1 MTTINNLTIEQMRE
15 AFERHQADLTGTDYK
30 ELKAHFDNNE
40 QYFSSRY
47 NEGSLYE
54 RDWLVW
60 EACWQSRQ
68 AEIDQAYADI
78 ETFAQAHQRECDIK
92 VQIANELKEKDKR
105 IEEVLFVIARAKDG
119 YYGYSNDGGDTDNL
133 VFDFEKAL
141 GGNNANS

>member
-1 MTTINNLTIEQMRE
+1 MDKCKPYTQAELDQQAIWADEFDQWWESEGQYHRAGGDDYCRTFAWWAWLSRE
-15 AFERHQADLTGTDYK
+15 
-30 ELKAHFDNNE
+30 
-40 QYFSSRY
+40 
-47 NEGSLYE
+47 
-54 RDWLVW
+54 
-60 EACWQSRQ
+60 QSRQ
-68 AEIDQAYADI
+68 AELDQAYEDI
-78 ETFAQAHQRECDIK
+78 ETFAQAYQRECDIK

>member
-1 MTTINNLTIEQMRE
+1 MNKCRE
-15 AFERHQADLTGTDYK
+15 AFEKKFPIPAHWIEFDEKRNKYYCPYVADA
-30 ELKAHFDNNE
+30 KAFE
-40 QYFSSRY
+40 YQ
-47 NEGSLYE
+47 EM
-54 RDWLVW
+54 W
-60 EACWQSRQ
+60 EVWQSRQ
-68 AEIDQAYADI
+68 AELDQAYADI